1 MGTNKEMTQTGD
13 NKEETIVGD
22 NTRLFLI
29 SEIET
34 EYKTQANQHTLAH
47 YLVIP

>member
-13 NKEETIVGD
+13 NKEQTIVGD

-34 EYKTQANQHTLAH
+34 EHKTQVNQYTLAH
-47 YLVIP
+47 YVVIP